1 MPSHA
6 ELGLGSAGGD
16 GAGVG
21 VVVALVLVGVG
32 FGELGDGVEA
42 ALALSTVRVFRLVT
56 FWLPIPAAWLAVRH
70 LRTTDAV

>member
-16 GAGVG
+16 GG
-21 VVVALVLVGVG
+21 VVALVLGRVG
-32 FGELGDGVEA
+32 FGEVGDGVEA
-42 ALALSTVRVFRLVT
+42 ALALSTVLVFRLVT
-56 FWLPIPAAWLAVRH
+56 FWLPIPAAWLALRH